1 MPKLSSWRQGSGQ
14 QCQPNT
20 YVWPLQTKGPG
31 KSALT
36 PVISKVPETWLCSTG
51 GREVVQ
57 PCVSMH
63 PGRKDHMGSAHLC
76 MPEFSLTYCTARRR
90 CTSRCCLE
98 TSCPFVADNTS
109 VGDQFLSLNF
119 LASYWKVASIC
130 LAWPVRLGIY
140 FAHGN
145 TRVAVTGFLLSHLI
159 EVGTIVITQLHW
171 P

>member
-1 MPKLSSWRQGSGQ
+1 MQHGWERS
-14 QCQPNT
+14 
-20 YVWPLQTKGPG
+20 
-31 KSALT
+31 
-36 PVISKVPETWLCSTG
+36 CST
-51 GREVVQ
+51 
-57 PCVSMH
+57 CVSMH

-76 MPEFSLTYCTARRR
+76 MPEFSLTYWTARRR

-109 VGDQFLSLNF
+109 VGDLFLSLNF

-140 FAHGN
+140 FAHRN

-171 P
+171 PWSSRICPSSVAGWSTGAHGPYNISALFSSIPINLPKA